1 MSFRSI
7 VRDVRDGFGSL
18 SRRSF
23 EVRLPGHHHRGKS
36 HGSVH
41 ELHDQPIVIQNSRW
55 AGLPPELLRDVIKRL
70 EASESMWPARK
81 HVVAC
86 AAVCRSWREMCKEI
100 VRSPEFCGKITFP
113 VSLKQPGPRDGAIQC
128 FIKRDKSN
136 LTYHLFL
143 CLSPGK
149 CWLCLSAMFKLAQE
163 RGTVPKRKDYC
174 KRKREEEDTLIQSC
188 VFAALLV
195 ENGKFLLS
203 AKRTR
208 RTTCTEYVIS
218 MDADNI
224 SRSSSTYIG
233 KLRSNFLGTKFIIY
247 DTQPPYNNAQL
258 SPPGRSRRFYSKKVS
273 PKVPTGSYNIAQV
286 TYELNVLGTR
296 GPRRMHCTMHS
307 IPASSLEPGGSVPG
321 QAELNPRSLEDSF
334 RNFSKSIDSST
345 EFSSSRFS
353 DIVGI
358 RDDDEE
364 GKERPLVLRNKA
376 PRWHEQL
383 QCWCLNFRGRVTVA
397 SVKNFQLIAATQPA
411 AGAPTP
417 SQPPQSDHDKI
428 ILQFG
433 KVGKDMF
440 TMDYRY
446 PLSAFQAFAI
456 CLSSFDTKLACE

>member
-7 VRDVRDGFGSL
+7 VQDVRDGFGSL

-23 EVRLPGHHHRGKS
+23 EVRLLGHLRGKS
-36 HGSVH
+36 YGSVH
-41 ELHDQPIVIQNSRW
+41 ELHEPLVVVQTSKW
-55 AGLPPELLRDVIKRL
+55 ASLPSELLRDVIKRL
-70 EASESMWPARK
+70 EASEVTWPARK

-86 AAVCRSWREMCKEI
+86 AAVCKSWREMCHEI
-100 VRSPEFCGKITFP
+100 VTCPELCGKLTFP
-113 VSLKQPGPRDGAIQC
+113 VSLKQPGPRDGSIQC

-136 LTYHLFL
+136 FTYHLFL
-143 CLSPGK
+143 CLSP
-149 CWLCLSAMFKLAQE
+149 
-163 RGTVPKRKDYC
+163 
-174 KRKREEEDTLIQSC
+174 
-188 VFAALLV
+188 ALLV

-208 RTTCTEYVIS
+208 KTTCTEYVIS

-247 DTQPPYNNAQL
+247 DTQPPLNSSPS
-258 SPPGRSRRFYSKKVS
+258 SPPGRTSKRFHSKKVS
-273 PKVPTGSYNIAQV
+273 PKVPSGSYSIGQV
-286 TYELNVLGTR
+286 IFELNVLGTR
-296 GPRRMHCTMHS
+296 GPRRMQCTLHS
-307 IPASSLEPGGSVPG
+307 IPSSSLEPGGTVPG
-321 QAELNPRSLEDSF
+321 QPELLSRTLEDSF
-334 RNFSKSIDSST
+334 RSISFSKSIDTST

-353 DIVGI
+353 DIVGP
-358 RDDDEE
+358 RDDEE
-364 GKERPLVLRNKA
+364 GSEKPKPLVLKNKA

-397 SVKNFQLIAATQPA
+397 SVKNFQLIAETETVTSAPMVSQPA
-411 AGAPTP
+411 
-417 SQPPQSDHDKI
+417 PPDYDKI

>member
-7 VRDVRDGFGSL
+7 MRDVRDGFGSL

-23 EVRLPGHHHRGKS
+23 EVRLPGHQRGKS
-36 HGSVH
+36 RSSVH
-41 ELHDQPIVIQNSRW
+41 ELHDQPQVIQNSRW
-55 AGLPPELLRDVIKRL
+55 ASLPPELLRDVIKRL
-70 EASESMWPARK
+70 ETNESTWPNRK

-86 AAVCRSWREMCKEI
+86 AAVCKSWREMCKEI
-100 VRSPEFCGKITFP
+100 VSSLEYCGKITFP
-113 VSLKQPGPRDGAIQC
+113 ISLKQPGYRDGPIQC
-128 FIKRDKSN
+128 FIKRDKSK

-143 CLSPGK
+143 CLSP
-149 CWLCLSAMFKLAQE
+149 
-163 RGTVPKRKDYC
+163 
-174 KRKREEEDTLIQSC
+174 
-188 VFAALLV
+188 ALLV

-258 SPPGRSRRFYSKKVS
+258 APPGRSRRFYSKKVS
-273 PKVPTGSYNIAQV
+273 PKVPSGSYNIAQV

-296 GPRRMHCTMHS
+296 GPRRMNCTMYS
-307 IPASSLEPGGSVPG
+307 VPASSLEPGGIVPG
-321 QAELNPRSLEDSF
+321 QPELIQRSLEDSF
-334 RNFSKSIDSST
+334 RSLSFARSIDNST
-345 EFSSSRFS
+345 EFSSCRFS
-353 DIVGI
+353 DIMGASNE
-358 RDDDEE
+358 DEE
-364 GKERPLVLRNKA
+364 GKERPLVLKNKS

-397 SVKNFQLIAATQPA
+397 SVKNFQLIAATLPA
-411 AGAPTP
+411 PGAPHATAGPAP
-417 SQPPQSDHDKI
+417 SQPGQSDHDKI

-456 CLSSFDTKLACE
+456 CLTSFDTKLACE

>member
-23 EVRLPGHHHRGKS
+23 DVRLPGHNRGKS
-36 HGSVH
+36 HGSVTDS
-41 ELHDQPIVIQNSRW
+41 HDVPVVIQNSRW
-55 AGLPPELLRDVIKRL
+55 ATLPPELLHDVIKRL
-70 EASESMWPARK
+70 EASEGTWPARK

-86 AAVCRSWREMCKEI
+86 AAVCKSWREMCKEI
-100 VRSPEFCGKITFP
+100 VRNPEFSGKITFP
-113 VSLKQPGPRDGAIQC
+113 VSLKQPGHRDGPIQC
-128 FIKRDKSN
+128 FIKRDKSK

-143 CLSPGK
+143 CLSP
-149 CWLCLSAMFKLAQE
+149 
-163 RGTVPKRKDYC
+163 
-174 KRKREEEDTLIQSC
+174 
-188 VFAALLV
+188 ALLV

-208 RTTCTEYVIS
+208 RTTCTEYIIS

-224 SRSSSTYIG
+224 SRSSGTYIG
-233 KLRSNFLGTKFIIY
+233 KLRSNFLGTRFIIY
-247 DTQPPYNNAQL
+247 DTQPPYNNAQIL
-258 SPPGRSRRFYSKKVS
+258 PPGRSKRFNSKKVS
-273 PKVPTGSYNIAQV
+273 PKVPTGSYNISQIS
-286 TYELNVLGTR
+286 YELNVLGTR

-307 IPASSLEPGGSVPG
+307 IPTSALESGGSVPG
-321 QAELNPRSLEDSF
+321 QPEMIVPRSLEESF
-334 RNFSKSIDSST
+334 RSVSLSKSIMDSSS
-345 EFSSSRFS
+345 EFSSSRFF
-353 DIVGI
+353 DVGGPPPEE
-358 RDDDEE
+358 EE
-364 GKERPLVLRNKA
+364 GKERALILRNKA

-397 SVKNFQLIAATQPA
+397 SVKNFQLIAANQPA
-411 AGAPTP
+411 AAVAPTQS
-417 SQPPQSDHDKI
+417 SQPAQSDHDKI